1 MGLRDVYDRIHA
13 ELERL
18 EGRNDFQT
26 TAVTQ
31 VAPVLGRDIAAQ
43 IDGGDAIAG
52 QSAEG
57 EPGRGDLGARAAER
71 YVLARERRDEPTLA
85 TFAGEK
91 AAFGL
96 PLAYAEM

>member
-1 MGLRDVYDRIHA
+1 MQNVVHMGWGTRTRSPGQRD
-13 ELERL
+13 
-18 EGRNDFQT
+18 
-26 TAVTQ
+26 
-31 VAPVLGRDIAAQ
+31 LG
-43 IDGGDAIAG
+43 AG
-52 QSAEG
+52 QENRETGAG

-96 PLAYAEM
+96 LLAFAEM